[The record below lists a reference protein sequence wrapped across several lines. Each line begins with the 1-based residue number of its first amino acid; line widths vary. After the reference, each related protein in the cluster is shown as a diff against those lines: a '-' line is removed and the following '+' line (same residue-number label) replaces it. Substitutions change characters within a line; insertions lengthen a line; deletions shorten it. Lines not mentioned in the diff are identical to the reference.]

1 MSNDGDPDSPDED
14 GGTGERAEEGGTRER
29 AGVDDGST
37 DPFAVLDE
45 SDAAGAADVD
55 PFEEIQVASVDEDA
69 VWAELPGK
77 VPDESDA
84 PVGVPPP
91 DVDVGGGA
99 VVPKRSYCERCEHFA
114 DPPEVSC
121 CNPGTEIRELV
132 DVDHFR
138 VVNCPV
144 VARRLGGGPTED

>member
-1 MSNDGDPDSPDED
+1 MSDDGDPDSPD
-14 GGTGERAEEGGTRER
+14 EEGGTRER

-55 PFEEIQVASVDEDA
+55 PFQEIQVASVDEDA

-77 VPDESDA
+77 VPDGSDA

-91 DVDVGGGA
+91 DVDVEGGGA

-121 CNPGTEIRELV
+121 RNPGTEIRELV
-132 DVDHFR
+132 DADHFR